1 MIKYLIHRPTS
12 VMMVFTALFI
22 LGIITYMN
30 IPVSLLPDIAIPE
43 ITVQVSGQNASAREL
58 ENTVVRPLQQ
68 QLMQVGKLRD
78 IRSETRDG
86 NAVIYMSFEYG
97 ASTDLAF
104 IEVNE
109 KIDAAMNYLPR
120 EVERPRVIKASAT
133 DIPVFNLYLTLR
145 QSSPYSALETESPE
159 DLAKF
164 IELSEFAETVIRRR
178 FEQLPQV
185 AMIDMSGLM
194 KKQVIISPDRKLLEV
209 SGISLS
215 EIEAALN
222 NNNVDPGSMS
232 VRDGYYEYIIRF
244 SAVLR
249 TIEDVQNIYIR
260 KNDRIYQLKD
270 LANVALAPE
279 KEKGMSIY
287 NGKRSIVLSVI
298 KQSEEN
304 MSDMQKAM
312 NEEIDRFRQDF
323 PEIEFHV
330 TQNQT
335 ELLDYT
341 ISNLQQNLLLAFI
354 FVFLVS
360 VLFLKD
366 GRLSIIIGL
375 GLFVSLVISL
385 LFFYLFHISL
395 NVVSLTGL
403 ILASGNMI
411 DNSIVAADNIGQYRQ
426 RGLPLSAACVAGTNE
441 ISVPMLSSALTNIS
455 VFLPLIFMSGIAGAL
470 FFDQA
475 FSVTVGLLV
484 SYLTGITF
492 IPVLYKLIYSMRP
505 LHHRKRNNGR
515 DGACPVSTAPA
526 PEKPSIA
533 LRAYDAGI
541 HWVFS
546 HKVLTGI
553 LMFVMLP
560 LCFWFFLIIPKEKM
574 PDIRQSEM
582 LITIDWN
589 ENIHLQ
595 ENYERCLKFSEV
607 LDGLSEEN
615 TALTG
620 QQQFALNRDKEQ
632 TSSESQF
639 YVRTRTSGDIAQ
651 LKSKI
656 GAYFSENY
664 PDALFSFA
672 PTGTIFEKIFSTGE
686 ADLVI
691 EYYTTNKA
699 REVNTAAIRDMEQ
712 HIGEITGEIPA
723 GNSFQHQLN
732 LHINREKLL
741 LYNVPYDLVYR
752 TLRTAF
758 KENRFATLRSQQQY
772 LPVILGDEEKTVR
785 DIIENTLID
794 ISSNTDGT
802 RNKLALSTFVTV
814 SPSEDLK
821 TIVAGKA
828 GEYIPF
834 YYYDTDNPEK
844 IIETVEADALK
855 DKNWDVDFSGTFFTN
870 RKMINEMIIILFVSI
885 LLMFFILSAQ
895 FENFKQP
902 LIVLFEI
909 PIDISFALGLL
920 IVTGHSLNL
929 MSAIGLVV
937 TSGIIINDSILKV
950 DVMNQLRKEG
960 FALMDAIHEA
970 GRRRLKAILMT
981 SLTSIVCMVP
991 LLFTYDLGSQLEK
1004 PLAIATIGGM
1014 LMGTPVSLFV
1024 VPLLYWWIY
1033 RKEDNNTTCHC
1044 GLDPQ
1049 SPDNTLNAKK

>member
-12 VMMVFTALFI
+12 VMMAFIALFI
-22 LGIITYMN
+22 LGIVTYMN

-43 ITVQVSGQNASAREL
+43 VTVQVSGQNTSAREL
-58 ENTVVRPLQQ
+58 ENTVVRPLRQ

-86 NAVIYMSFEYG
+86 NAVVYLSFEYG
-97 ASTDLAF
+97 ANTDLAF

-120 EVERPRVIKASAT
+120 EQERPRVIKASAT
-133 DIPVFNLYLTLR
+133 DIPVFNLDLTLR
-145 QSSPYSALETESPE
+145 SDSSFEHT
-159 DLAKF
+159 DIAKF
-164 IELSEFAETVIRRR
+164 IELSEFAESVIRRR
-178 FEQLPQV
+178 FEQLSQV
-185 AMIDMSGLM
+185 AMIDISGLM
-194 KKQVIISPDRKLLEV
+194 KKQVIITPDRQLLAV

-215 EIEAALN
+215 DIESALN
-222 NNNVDPGSMS
+222 SNNVEPGSMT
-232 VRDGYYEYIIRF
+232 VRDGYYEYVIRF
-244 SAVLR
+244 SSILR
-249 TIEDVQNIYIR
+249 TVEDVRNIFIR

-270 LANVALAPE
+270 LASVDLATE
-279 KEKGMSIY
+279 KEKGMAIY
-287 NGKRSIVLSVI
+287 NGKRAIVLAVI

-304 MSDMQKAM
+304 IANMQKAM
-312 NEEIDRFRQDF
+312 DKEVARFRKDF

-341 ISNLQQNLLLAFI
+341 ISNLQQNLLLAFF

-360 VLFLKD
+360 VVFLKD
-366 GRLSIIIGL
+366 GRLSVIIGL

-385 LFFYLFHISL
+385 LFFYLFHVSL

-411 DNSIVAADNIGQYRQ
+411 DNSIVATDNISQYRR
-426 RGLPLSAACVAGTNE
+426 RGLSIPEACVAGTGE
-441 ISVPMLSSALTNIS
+441 ISIPMLSSALTNIS

-492 IPVLYKLIYSMRP
+492 IPVLYKLIYSIGKEKKEQNTE
-505 LHHRKRNNGR
+505 HRASSTQ
-515 DGACPVSTAPA
+515 DGLT
-526 PEKPSIA
+526 
-533 LRAYDAGI
+533 LRVYDSCI

-546 HKVLTGI
+546 HKTLTITI
-553 LMFVMLP
+553 LLLMLP

-574 PDIRQSEM
+574 PDIKQNE
-582 LITIDWN
+582 LLVTIDWN
-589 ENIHLQ
+589 ANIHLQ
-595 ENYERCLKFSEV
+595 ENHERCLQFARM
-607 LDGLSEEN
+607 LSEATEEN
-615 TALTG
+615 AALIG
-620 QQQFALNRDKEQ
+620 EQQFALSREQAQ

-639 YVRTRTSGDIAQ
+639 YVRTRTAAGIAP
-651 LKSKI
+651 LKEKVS
-656 GAYFSENY
+656 AWFSENY
-664 PDALFSFA
+664 PEVLISFS
-672 PTGTIFEKIFSTGE
+672 PPGTIFEKIFSTGE
-686 ADLVI
+686 ADLVV
-691 EYYTTNKA
+691 EYYTTGKA
-699 REVNTAAIRDMEQ
+699 HEIDANTIRVMEKNV
-712 HIGEITGEIPA
+712 GKITGEAPV
-723 GNSFQHQLN
+723 GNSFQNQLN
-732 LHINREKLL
+732 LHIDREKLL

-758 KENRFATLRSQQQY
+758 KENQFATLRSQQQY
-772 LPVILGDEEKTVR
+772 LPVIMGDEEKTVR
-785 DIIENTLID
+785 EIIEHTLIET
-794 ISSNTDGT
+794 SVNASGT
-802 RNKLALSTFVTV
+802 RNRMALSTFVSLT
-814 SPSEDLK
+814 PTEDMK

-834 YYYDTDNPEK
+834 YYYKTQQPER
-844 IIETVEADALK
+844 IIEKVEQETRQDAD
-855 DKNWDVDFSGTFFTN
+855 WEVDFSGTFFSN
-870 RKMINEMIIILFVSI
+870 QKMINEMIVILFVSVM
-885 LLMFFILSAQ
+885 LMFFILSAQ

-902 LIVLFEI
+902 LIILFEI
-909 PIDISFALGLL
+909 PIDITFALGLL
-920 IVTGHSLNL
+920 IVIGHSLNL

-981 SLTSIVCMVP
+981 SFTSIVCMVP
-991 LLFTYDLGSQLEK
+991 LLFTGDLGSQLEK

-1014 LMGTPVSLFV
+1014 IMGTPVSLFV
-1024 VPLLYWWIY
+1024 VPLVYWWIY
-1033 RKEDNNTTCHC
+1033 RKEELKELRTKN
-1044 GLDPQ
+1044 
-1049 SPDNTLNAKK
+1049 